1 MLFVATHNVTADD
14 VARAARLGARKQ
26 DIFLGIVVV
35 LVLVGILAQVFYSF
49 WLYLSAAAGAPQRFL
64 AHLRFETGEPGVAV
78 MSWLSILVSLL
89 LPIFLFY
96 AVRSLADALHPGRR
110 VRRLAKKSDITG
122 PTTYTIDD
130 RGVRS
135 VGAQGA
141 ETFLPW
147 SAFDAV
153 RSDAEIAVLLSKA
166 RPRFFLP
173 LEAVGRERN
182 NLLAEIKSRIS
193 RSAWVTPMSTIPPSW
208 KAEFEGRTLHIYG
221 VVKYPN
227 DFSTA
232 SLERVDEHGG
242 PDVVSYRVVF
252 HRDKEPFCGP
262 DLIGPLH
269 YIERDL
275 PAGAARIR
283 ITLGTGQVEF
293 PIKPAGR

>member
-1 MLFVATHNVTADD
+1 MYQGP
-14 VARAARLGARKQ
+14 AARLGARKQ
-26 DIFLGIVVV
+26 DIFIGIVVV
-35 LVLVGILAQVFYSF
+35 LVLAGILAQVLYSF
-49 WLYLSAAAGAPQRFL
+49 WLYLSAAAGAPEKL
-64 AHLRFETGEPGVAV
+64 IALLRFESANPGVAL
-78 MSWLSILVSLL
+78 MSWLSIMVSLL
-89 LPIFLFY
+89 LPVFLFY
-96 AVRSLADALHPGRR
+96 AVRSLADALNPGRR

-122 PTTYTIDD
+122 PTTYTIDE

-135 VGAQGA
+135 VGARGA

-173 LEAVGRERN
+173 LEAFGRERN

-193 RSAWVTPMSTIPPSW
+193 RSAGVAPLSTIPPPW

-232 SLERVDEHGG
+232 SLERVDAHGE
-242 PDVVSYRVVF
+242 PDVVGYRVVF

-262 DLIGPLH
+262 DLMGPLH

-283 ITLGTGQVEF
+283 ITFDTGQVEF
-293 PIKPAGR
+293 PIKAPGR